1 MKYNIYQLGIMA
13 AVVSFLG
20 FVVENIW
27 LAMTKGYINNRNMNA
42 PFLLGYGLLMLFMYF
57 TFGTPYELRGFQ
69 KVKSKIIKYI
79 LYFLCA
85 FIVVCIGEIVLGV
98 VVEHLCRIE
107 YWNYSNIPLHITKYT
122 SIPTSTAF
130 AMMITVFMGKIFPVL
145 MELITRVNAQW
156 IKVICIV
163 LWAIMLFDFIVS
175 FWYMIK
181 GKKFYLK
188 WKIYL

>member
-145 MELITRVNAQW
+145 MEWITRVNAQW